1 MYHHTEKNR
10 FSREIEAPADV
21 SILDTYL
28 EVCREVHPINSI
40 AGRQKLSESIKNRLY
55 EKIRA
60 AFGIDMVTE
69 SPIDIYPVFTP
80 EPCDPGAARVDFVV
94 APRRVEDICLEVKA
108 EEDQGQA
115 DETGRQTMEWHCKE
129 CAHEKVCEEWG
140 EQEGMAAC
148 SYQNHFEP
156 KQGAPVEKKDG
167 PLSGNLG
174 NPAKQN
180 SLKPGVFA
188 EVKETSV
195 TPPADGNDR
204 ILTYYE
210 GLASECETLSALCED
225 VGANAWAA
233 HTAACRDAIRDLLKG
248 QKFGMWVGYRYMN
261 ETEIRE
267 LLENEREN
275 VRLLNQNR
283 IKAEEERDK
292 YQAQCK
298 ELQHRLGE
306 AVRAFW
312 KMDTDCDLCVQAC
325 QAPADP
331 DPCEEAL
338 GDCSE
343 CRQDCRCKDCR
354 ETPDGMSHWQFAG
367 WDKLEEAFW
376 KRMENKED

>member
-1 MYHHTEKNR
+1 MNNHTGKSGYTR
-10 FSREIEAPADV
+10 QIEAPAEI
-21 SILDTYL
+21 SILDTYR

-40 AGRQKLSESIKNRLY
+40 AGRKKLSESIKNRLY

-60 AFGIDMVTE
+60 AFGIDMAAQSLV
-69 SPIDIYPVFTP
+69 DIYPVFTP
-80 EPCDPGAARVDFVV
+80 DPSEPWVSRVDFVV
-94 APRRVEDICLEVKA
+94 SPRHLENIRLEVKP
-108 EEDQGQA
+108 EKDQGQA
-115 DETGRQTMEWHCKE
+115 DETDRQTMEWHCKE

-148 SYQNHFEP
+148 SYQDHFEP
-156 KQGAPVEKKDG
+156 KREAAVEKM
-167 PLSGNLG
+167 L
-174 NPAKQN
+174 KQN
-180 SLKPGVFA
+180 RMKEGISAK
-188 EVKETSV
+188 VKETSV
-195 TPPADGNDR
+195 TPPADENDR

-210 GLASECETLSALCED
+210 GLASECEKLSAMCTD

-248 QKFGMWVGYRYMN
+248 QKFGMWVYYRYMN

-267 LLENEREN
+267 LLENERGN

-312 KMDTDCDLCVQAC
+312 KMDTDCDLCVQAY

-354 ETPDGMSHWQFAG
+354 ETPDGMSRWQFAG

-376 KRMENKED
+376 KRVKK